1 MVNVYIYIEL
11 ISIVNAIFVDIMGY
25 MGVSKPC
32 GYPAIAGWLI
42 SWKMLLK
49 PKLAGWL
56 ISWKIPN

>member
-32 GYPAIAGWLI
+32 EYPAIAGWLI
-42 SWKMLLK
+42 SWKM
-49 PKLAGWL
+49 P
-56 ISWKIPN
+56 I

>member
-42 SWKMLLK
+42 SWKM
-49 PKLAGWL
+49 P
-56 ISWKIPN
+56 I